1 MTAGEFAALIL
12 LLIILLA
19 TAVVFRFAYP
29 AYWRSRQV
37 SRRLDAL
44 EQDVKSRM
52 QLSERTLNACNDL
65 IDAARR
71 QNYRK

>member
-1 MTAGEFAALIL
+1 MTADELVAIL
-12 LLIILLA
+12 LLLIVLLA
-19 TAVVFRFAYP
+19 IAAVFRFAYP
-29 AYWRSRQV
+29 AYWQSRQV

-52 QLSERTLNACNDL
+52 KLSERTLNACNDL

-71 QNYRK
+71 QNHRK